1 MREKLFTEE
10 LLQLV
15 LEFHPKCGTV
25 KMKRDFYKAYS
36 IHTFVLFLKFMQIL
50 WEVSINVVKEKEV
63 NFHIAYLKK
72 I

>member
-1 MREKLFTEE
+1 
-10 LLQLV
+10 
-15 LEFHPKCGTV
+15 
-25 KMKRDFYKAYS
+25 MKRDFYKAYS